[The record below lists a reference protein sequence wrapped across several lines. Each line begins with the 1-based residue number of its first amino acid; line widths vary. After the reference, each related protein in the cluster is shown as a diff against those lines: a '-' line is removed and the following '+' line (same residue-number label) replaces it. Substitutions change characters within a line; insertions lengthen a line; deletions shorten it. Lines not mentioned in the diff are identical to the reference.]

1 MPYPVVTAVVLP
13 PVRRNGLRRPRRDP
27 RDVPPARLG
36 TVYVVRTDGRYAAW
50 GGRHLDLADPTLV
63 EATEVCLVQ
72 TRPQQVAV
80 ELGLR
85 ATAERE
91 VLIQA
96 IFRCRVTDAAAV
108 AEAGIVDINAVIT
121 GQLVLD
127 AEIMALAATA
137 DLTDVDELR
146 RRAEARVRAYC
157 AVAPPEIDGVEVSL
171 AGVHVITYDDVAPRS
186 PAVVSTEGRP

>member
-13 PVRRNGLRRPRRDP
+13 PVRRNGMRRPRRDP
-27 RDVPPARLG
+27 RDVPPVRLG
-36 TVYVVRTDGRYAAW
+36 TVYVLRADGRFTAW
-50 GGRHLDLADPTLV
+50 GGRHLDLADPILV

-85 ATAERE
+85 ETPERA

-96 IFRCRVTDAAAV
+96 IFRCRVTDAVAV
-108 AEAGIVDINAVIT
+108 AEAGVIDVAAVIT

-137 DLTDVDELR
+137 DLVDIDEFR
-146 RRAEARVRAYC
+146 RRAEARVRAFC
-157 AVAPPEIDGVEVSL
+157 AVAPPEIDGIEVSL
-171 AGVHVITYDDVAPRS
+171 AGVHVITDDDIAPRS
-186 PAVVSTEGRP
+186 PAAVSTEGRA